1 MQILISWPSFC
12 WKLVLLLSFR
22 VSSSPVTNTNNGN
35 GDFNNYLNCFPSVS
49 MSELSN
55 SSLLATPTY
64 FQLYWEKRLERAPK
78 NVLGDSLFR
87 EEIRRTTP
95 PPSRKGGGELYKP
108 TTKPPPPHHRRTPA
122 MGQHSHYN
130 SCILILYSY
139 INLCSVM
146 SWSTF
151 EISIFWIKA
160 LNEQNSPRR
169 LLYLTRL
176 S

>member
-1 MQILISWPSFC
+1 MLKAVFNAFLHSVCNIQCITC
-12 WKLVLLLSFR
+12 YKHHQQRQLVENHL
-22 VSSSPVTNTNNGN
+22 NG
-35 GDFNNYLNCFPSVS
+35 FPNVS
-49 MSELSN
+49 MSKLSELSN
-55 SSLLATPTY
+55 SSHLATPTY

-130 SCILILYSY
+130 SCILILYSCLN
-139 INLCSVM
+139 IIVLCNDQ
-146 SWSTF
+146 
-151 EISIFWIKA
+151 
-160 LNEQNSPRR
+160 L
-169 LLYLTRL
+169 
-176 S
+176 